1 MTIQQQPQTDSKT
14 EPQTD
19 PKTNPQVSTNNGP
32 NVNIEP
38 QTHGAAGST
47 AEDALG
53 EYKAL
58 LEQMK
63 AQNAALIEQNKS
75 LQTQFGILIR
85 SGASVGRHGD
95 SSSVSG
101 SGNTGTVGS
110 GQGTGQTG
118 TAGSGQGTG
127 QTGSQEPYVS
137 LAELGSQIGKRDYGS
152 HNSKKE

>member
-1 MTIQQQPQTDSKT
+1 MTDQQ
-14 EPQTD
+14 
-19 PKTNPQVSTNNGP
+19 TNQQASTNNGT
-32 NVNIEP
+32 NVNIET
-38 QTHGAAGST
+38 QTTGAAGST

-101 SGNTGTVGS
+101 SGNTDPVGS
-110 GQGTGQTG
+110 GQGTGQ
-118 TAGSGQGTG
+118 
-127 QTGSQEPYVS
+127 EPYVS
-137 LAELGSQIGKRDYGS
+137 LAYLGSQIGKRDYGS

>member
-1 MTIQQQPQTDSKT
+1 MTIQQQPQTNPKTDPQTNPKT
-14 EPQTD
+14 EPKTD
-19 PKTNPQVSTNNGP
+19 LKTEPQVSTNNGA

-38 QTHGAAGST
+38 QTPGAAGST

-63 AQNAALIEQNKS
+63 AQNAALIEQNTS
-75 LQTQFGILIR
+75 LQTQFGSLIR
-85 SGASVGRHGD
+85 GGARVGRNRDGD
-95 SSSVSG
+95 SVSG
-101 SGNTGTVGS
+101 SGNTDPVVS
-110 GQGTGQTG
+110 GKGM
-118 TAGSGQGTG
+118 
-127 QTGSQEPYVS
+127 GSQEPYVS

>member
-1 MTIQQQPQTDSKT
+1 MTIQQQPKTDQKT

-19 PKTNPQVSTNNGP
+19 PKTNQQVSTNNGSS
-32 NVNIEP
+32 VNIEP
-38 QTHGAAGST
+38 QTPGAADST
-47 AEDALG
+47 AEDALD

-85 SGASVGRHGD
+85 SGASVGRNGD
-95 SSSVSG
+95 SGSVSG
-101 SGNTGTVGS
+101 SGNSDPV
-110 GQGTGQTG
+110 
-118 TAGSGQGTG
+118 GSGQGTG
-127 QTGSQEPYVS
+127 QTGSQKPYVS

>member
-1 MTIQQQPQTDSKT
+1 MTIQQQPQTDPKT

-19 PKTNPQVSTNNGP
+19 PKTEPQVSTNNGA

-38 QTHGAAGST
+38 QTPGAAGST

-85 SGASVGRHGD
+85 SGASVGRNGD
-95 SSSVSG
+95 SGSVSG
-101 SGNTGTVGS
+101 SGNTDPVGS
-110 GQGTGQTG
+110 GQGVGQP
-118 TAGSGQGTG
+118 
-127 QTGSQEPYVS
+127 GSQEPYVS

-152 HNSKKE
+152 HNTQKE

>member
-1 MTIQQQPQTDSKT
+1 MTIQQQPQTDPKT

-19 PKTNPQVSTNNGP
+19 PKTDPQVSTNNGS

-38 QTHGAAGST
+38 QTTGAADST
-47 AEDALG
+47 AEDALGALG

-75 LQTQFGILIR
+75 LQNQFGILIR
-85 SGASVGRHGD
+85 SGASVGRNGD
-95 SSSVSG
+95 SGSVSG
-101 SGNTGTVGS
+101 SGSTDPVGF
-110 GQGTGQTG
+110 
-118 TAGSGQGTG
+118 GQGTG

-137 LAELGSQIGKRDYGS
+137 LADLGSQIGKRDYGS
-152 HNSKKE
+152 HNSQKE

>member
-1 MTIQQQPQTDSKT
+1 MAIQQQQQQTDPKT

-19 PKTNPQVSTNNGP
+19 PKTEPQVSTNNVS

-38 QTHGAAGST
+38 QTPGAAGST

-95 SSSVSG
+95 SGSVSG
-101 SGNTGTVGS
+101 SGSTDPI
-110 GQGTGQTG
+110 
-118 TAGSGQGTG
+118 GSGQGTG

-137 LAELGSQIGKRDYGS
+137 LADLGSQIGKRDYGS

>member
-1 MTIQQQPQTDSKT
+1 MTIKQQQQTDPKT

-19 PKTNPQVSTNNGP
+19 PKTNQQVSTNNGS

-38 QTHGAAGST
+38 QTPGAAGST

-95 SSSVSG
+95 SGSVSG
-101 SGNTGTVGS
+101 SGNADPVGS
-110 GQGTGQTG
+110 GQGV
-118 TAGSGQGTG
+118 G

-152 HNSKKE
+152 HNTKKE

>member
-1 MTIQQQPQTDSKT
+1 MAIQQPKTDQKA

-19 PKTNPQVSTNNGP
+19 PKTEPKDSTDSGS

-38 QTHGAAGST
+38 QTNGAADST

-85 SGASVGRHGD
+85 SGASVGRNGD
-95 SSSVSG
+95 SDSVSG
-101 SGNTGTVGS
+101 SGNTDPVGS
-110 GQGTGQTG
+110 GQGM
-118 TAGSGQGTG
+118 G

-137 LAELGSQIGKRDYGS
+137 LADLGSQIGKRDYGS

>member
-1 MTIQQQPQTDSKT
+1 MTIQQQQQQQQPQTDQKT
-14 EPQTD
+14 DPQTD
-19 PKTNPQVSTNNGP
+19 PKTDPQVSTNNGA
-32 NVNIEP
+32 NANIEP
-38 QTHGAAGST
+38 QTPGAAGST

-95 SSSVSG
+95 SGSVSG
-101 SGNTGTVGS
+101 SGNTDTVGS
-110 GQGTGQTG
+110 VQ
-118 TAGSGQGTG
+118 ANG
-127 QTGSQEPYVS
+127 QTGSQESYVS
-137 LAELGSQIGKRDYGS
+137 LAELGNQLGKRDYGS

>member
-1 MTIQQQPQTDSKT
+1 MTIQKQQS
-14 EPQTD
+14 QTD
-19 PKTNPQVSTNNGP
+19 PKTDQQTDPKTDQQTDPKTDPQVSTNNGP

-38 QTHGAAGST
+38 QTPGAAGST

-58 LEQMK
+58 LEEMK
-63 AQNAALIEQNKS
+63 VQNAALIEQNKS

-85 SGASVGRHGD
+85 SGARVGRNGD

-101 SGNTGTVGS
+101 SGNTDPVGS
-110 GQGTGQTG
+110 GQGM
-118 TAGSGQGTG
+118 G

-152 HNSKKE
+152 RNTQKE

>member
-1 MTIQQQPQTDSKT
+1 MATQQQQPQTDPKTDPQTDQKT
-14 EPQTD
+14 EPQ
-19 PKTNPQVSTNNGP
+19 VST

-38 QTHGAAGST
+38 QTPGAAGST

-95 SSSVSG
+95 GSSVSG
-101 SGNTGTVGS
+101 SGNTDP
-110 GQGTGQTG
+110 
-118 TAGSGQGTG
+118 AGSGQGTG
-127 QTGSQEPYVS
+127 QAGPQEPYVS
-137 LAELGSQIGKRDYGS
+137 LAELGSHIGKRDYGS

>member
-1 MTIQQQPQTDSKT
+1 MAIRQSQPQADPKT

-19 PKTNPQVSTNNGP
+19 PRTNRQASTNNGP
-32 NVNIEP
+32 NANIEP
-38 QTHGAAGST
+38 QTTGAADST

-85 SGASVGRHGD
+85 SGASVGRNGD
-95 SSSVSG
+95 SGSVSG
-101 SGNTGTVGS
+101 SGNADPVGS
-110 GQGTGQTG
+110 GQGVGQP
-118 TAGSGQGTG
+118 
-127 QTGSQEPYVS
+127 GSQKPYVS
-137 LAELGSQIGKRDYGS
+137 LAELGSQMGKRDYGS
-152 HNSKKE
+152 HNSQKE

>member
-1 MTIQQQPQTDSKT
+1 MTIQQQQTDPKN

-19 PKTNPQVSTNNGP
+19 PNIDPQVSTNNGS

-38 QTHGAAGST
+38 QTPGAAGST
-47 AEDALG
+47 AEDALD

-63 AQNAALIEQNKS
+63 VQNAALIEQNKS
-75 LQTQFGILIR
+75 LQNQFSILIR
-85 SGASVGRHGD
+85 SGASVGRYGD
-95 SSSVSG
+95 NGSVSG
-101 SGNTGTVGS
+101 SGNTDPVGS
-110 GQGTGQTG
+110 GQGMGQP
-118 TAGSGQGTG
+118 
-127 QTGSQEPYVS
+127 GSQEPYVS

>member
-1 MTIQQQPQTDSKT
+1 MTIQQQPQTDTKT

-19 PKTNPQVSTNNGP
+19 PKTDPQVSTNNGP
-32 NVNIEP
+32 NVNIEQ
-38 QTHGAAGST
+38 QTPGAAGST

-85 SGASVGRHGD
+85 SGASVGRNGD

-101 SGNTGTVGS
+101 SGNTDPVGS
-110 GQGTGQTG
+110 GQGM
-118 TAGSGQGTG
+118 G

-137 LAELGSQIGKRDYGS
+137 LAELGNQIGKRDYGS
-152 HNSKKE
+152 HNSPQKE

>member
-1 MTIQQQPQTDSKT
+1 MTIQQQQPQTDTKT
-14 EPQTD
+14 DPQKD
-19 PKTNPQVSTNNGP
+19 PKTDQQVSTNNGP

-38 QTHGAAGST
+38 QTPGAADST

-95 SSSVSG
+95 SGSVSG
-101 SGNTGTVGS
+101 SGSTDPVGS
-110 GQGTGQTG
+110 GQGR
-118 TAGSGQGTG
+118 G

-152 HNSKKE
+152 HNSKRSDS